1 MNTISISNPC
11 PANWDGMTPN
21 ESGRFCD
28 QCQLTVVDFT
38 AMTEGEIKN
47 YFQCNYGKKT
57 CGRFKA
63 SQLEASTSGTTKFW
77 SMLSNR
83 IELHFR
89 QPSPKTYLLSILAL
103 LAFMT
108 GCSRRPVYPPYHMM
122 GDVKMTEEPVFIEK
136 TDSTKTAPTNQ
147 TPLK

>member
-1 MNTISISNPC
+1 MKHLSISNPC
-11 PANWDGMTPN
+11 PVNWDGMTPN

-38 AMTEGEIKN
+38 AMTEDEIKN

-63 SQLEASTSGTTKFW
+63 SQLDTTSTTTKFW
-77 SMLSNR
+77 STLGNK

-89 QPSPKTYLLSILAL
+89 QPSLKTYLLSILAM
-103 LAFMT
+103 LAFTT
-108 GCSRRPVYPPYHMM
+108 GCSRRPLYPPYHMM
-122 GDVKMTEEPVFIEK
+122 GDVQMTEEPISIEK
-136 TDSTKTAPTNQ
+136 TDSTKTLPT
-147 TPLK
+147 K